1 MKSMNKVQ
9 LVGYLGKDPEFKQ
22 MQDGTKMMR
31 MRLAT
36 NYWHLKKDGVRK
48 QYTNW
53 HTIKMW
59 GNETVEKLRNYLI
72 KGSHV
77 LVEGRVIYR
86 TYTNK
91 AGLICNETEIRAN
104 YLVDLD
110 R

>member
-9 LVGYLGKDPEFKQ
+9 LVGYLGQDPVFKTMADQ
-22 MQDGTKMMR
+22 TTMIK

-36 NYWHLKKDGVRK
+36 NHWFFPEQGKKK
-48 QYTNW
+48 QFTDW
-53 HTIKMW
+53 HTITMW
-59 GNETVEKLRNYLI
+59 GKQQIEGFRHYLI

-77 LVEGRVIYR
+77 WVEGRIIYR
-86 TYTNK
+86 RYTN
-91 AGLICNETEIRAN
+91 AGGQTKYVTEIRAN

>member
-9 LVGYLGKDPEFKQ
+9 LIGYLGKDPEFKTMPDQ
-22 MQDGTKMMR
+22 TTMIK

-36 NYWHLKKDGVRK
+36 NHWFSLNEGVKKQFTD
-48 QYTNW
+48 W
-53 HTIKMW
+53 HTITMW
-59 GNETVEKLRNYLI
+59 GKQQIEKFRNYLI

-86 TYTNK
+86 RYTNAQGQTK
-91 AGLICNETEIRAN
+91 YVTEIRAN

>member
-9 LVGYLGKDPEFKQ
+9 LIGYLGRDPEFKT
-22 MQDGTKMMR
+22 MPNETTMIK

-36 NYWHLKKDGVRK
+36 SYWFFPQEGEKKQFTD
-48 QYTNW
+48 W

-59 GNETVEKLRNYLI
+59 GKEKIEKLRNYLI

-86 TYTNK
+86 EYKDANGQK
-91 AGLICNETEIRAN
+91 KYATEIRAN
-104 YLVDLD
+104 LLVDLD

>member
-1 MKSMNKVQ
+1 MNKVQ
-9 LVGYLGKDPEFKQ
+9 LIGYLGKDPEFKT
-22 MQDGTKMMR
+22 MPNETTMIK

-36 NYWHLKKDGVRK
+36 DHWFFPKLGERK
-48 QYTNW
+48 QFTEW

-59 GNETVEKLRNYLI
+59 GKEKIEKLCNYLI

-77 LVEGRVIYR
+77 LVEGRIVYR
-86 TYTNK
+86 RYIDTQGQTRYV
-91 AGLICNETEIRAN
+91 TEIRAN